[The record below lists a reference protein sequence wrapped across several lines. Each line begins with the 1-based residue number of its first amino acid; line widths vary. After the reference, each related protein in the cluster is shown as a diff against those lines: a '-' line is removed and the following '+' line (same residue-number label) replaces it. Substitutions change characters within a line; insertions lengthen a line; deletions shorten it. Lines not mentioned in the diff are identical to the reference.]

1 LHDEH
6 LGRLLQV
13 EGLHYVDELREQ
25 DQRVLLLGAHY
36 GAYGYAVAAMLSA
49 QGFSTCLVGYGGS
62 HSPPPQTSRLY
73 NKLYWP
79 RVQRLNQ
86 RIRMTTISPGKKS
99 QPELVK
105 ILEQQAT
112 VFYLLA
118 DQYFIVRPGQ
128 DHPAHLVPLQF
139 LSRTVYLD
147 INGVQL
153 AKRKGA
159 QPLTALP
166 VQDGHRQRVLIEPI
180 EWTSGGTAREDVAQ
194 DLQVY
199 LLRLEQRLLEY
210 PALWRDL
217 RRSDLLLRMGVFESA
232 GSTGQNP
239 SANLQ
244 SLAEGSSLDGSTM
257 SMS

>member
-1 LHDEH
+1 
-6 LGRLLQV
+6 
-13 EGLHYVDELREQ
+13 
-25 DQRVLLLGAHY
+25 
-36 GAYGYAVAAMLSA
+36 
-49 QGFSTCLVGYGGS
+49 
-62 HSPPPQTSRLY
+62 
-73 NKLYWP
+73 
-79 RVQRLNQ
+79 
-86 RIRMTTISPGKKS
+86 MTTVAPGKKS

-128 DHPAHLVPLQF
+128 DYPAHLVPLQF

-147 INGVQL
+147 ISGVQL

-180 EWTSGGTAREDVAQ
+180 EWTSDGTAREDVAQ
-194 DLQVY
+194 DLEVY

-217 RRSDLLLRMGVFESA
+217 RRSDLLLRMGIFEGE
-232 GSTGQNP
+232 GSTGQDP

-244 SLAEGSSLDGSTM
+244 GLAKGSALDGSTM
-257 SMS
+257 SMPWTIDGR